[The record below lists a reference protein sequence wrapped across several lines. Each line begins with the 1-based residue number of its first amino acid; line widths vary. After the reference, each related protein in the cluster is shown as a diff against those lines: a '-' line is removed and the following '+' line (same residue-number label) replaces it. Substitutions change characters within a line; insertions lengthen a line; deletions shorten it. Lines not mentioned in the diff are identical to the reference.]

1 MKWFRGHIHLQ
12 DKFSLFIYLGIFLWL
27 VTIPVVY
34 VEINTMNHH
43 ILSLEQSEDIY
54 NTILEMRR
62 YEKNFLLYR
71 NRDDLDSSIH
81 YLNLAKDLYSRSA
94 ADSEESRLDSDLR
107 QLGTALKEY
116 GEAIQIITQLSSS
129 RSPDDQWQKQTRSIG
144 KEVVDLAEAALKQ
157 ERNRIGK
164 AAKRALW
171 WPVIFMG
178 GMFLL
183 FSAGAEMVTKKV
195 IRPLGEIEKATEK
208 IADGDFR
215 PISHTGKMESQV
227 DHLIAAFNRMVQEL
241 EARQEQLIHSRKI
254 SSLGTLISGTAHELN
269 NPINNIIL
277 TIDTLTGSRK
287 ISEEKRRQLLDD
299 ILSQALR
306 ASEIVKN
313 LLDFSRAQT
322 SDYEDLDLGKLLR
335 KTVKIAENQMVVSNV
350 KLRDEIS
357 EALPTINGHR
367 QGLQQVFLNMIT
379 NAVQAMPNG
388 GELTIR
394 AEVGDD
400 NKIKVDF
407 QDTGTGISEENLPN
421 IFDPFFTTK
430 AVGKGTGLG
439 LSVSYGIIRKHGGQI
454 TVKSRVSEGT
464 TFTVILPVKQ
474 LRPRG

>member
-1 MKWFRGHIHLQ
+1 MKWFNRPIHLQ
-12 DKFSLFIYLGIFLWL
+12 DKFSLFIYLGIVLWL

-34 VEINTMNHH
+34 VEINSMNHH
-43 ILSLEQSEDIY
+43 ILSLEQSEDVY

-62 YEKNFLLYR
+62 YEKNFLLYGNR
-71 NRDDLDSSIH
+71 NDLDASIH
-81 YLNLAKDLYSRSA
+81 YLNLAKNLFLKSSTA
-94 ADSEESRLDSDLR
+94 SEELRLDPDLI
-107 QLGTALKEY
+107 QLGRALKEY
-116 GEAIQIITQLSSS
+116 SDAIEILTRTSSS
-129 RSPDDQWQKQTRSIG
+129 RSPDDEWQKQTRSIG
-144 KEVVDLAEAALKQ
+144 KEVVDFAESALRQ
-157 ERNRIGK
+157 ERDRIGK

-171 WPVIFMG
+171 WPIIFMG

-183 FSAGAEMVTKKV
+183 FSAGAEMVMKKV
-195 IRPLGEIEKATEK
+195 IRPLGEIERATEK

-227 DHLIAAFNRMVQEL
+227 DHLIAAFNRMVKEL

-277 TIDTLTGSRK
+277 TIDTLIGGRK
-287 ISEEKRRQLLDD
+287 ISGNRHRQLLDD

-335 KTVKIAENQMVVSNV
+335 KTIKIAENQMVVSSV

-357 EALPTINGHR
+357 EALPKINGHR

-379 NAVQAMPNG
+379 NAVQAMPKG

-394 AEVGDD
+394 AAVGDD

-454 TVKSRVSEGT
+454 TVKSKVSEGT
-464 TFTVILPVKQ
+464 IFTIILPVKH
-474 LRPRG
+474 LRPCG